1 MKNSTIGRKILP
13 RVTNPEGTFYNVRK
27 GGGRMVGQGT
37 TGSAMLMV
45 AETAQAVI
53 DEAIKEGDNGLVE
66 KLKDTWTVE
75 HFMNTAA
82 ALTILSADPV
92 VP

>member
-1 MKNSTIGRKILP
+1 
-13 RVTNPEGTFYNVRK
+13 
-27 GGGRMVGQGT
+27 MVGQGT

-82 ALTILSADPV
+82 ALTILSAGKVHPSWKDAFKRDMLHLKGSTV
-92 VP
+92 ESKICC